1 MNTIRKP
8 LLGIAA
14 VLIAASTTMAQAQ
27 VRITEFSPWSS
38 GNSGSP
44 YRADWFE
51 LTNFGASAI
60 DISGWSMDDDSGT
73 PGVASLTGIG
83 SIAAGQSVVFMEG
96 TGADNASF
104 ISTWFGANAPAGFA
118 IGNYAGSGIGLSTGG
133 DAINIF
139 DGTGALQASVTFG
152 ASTRGQ
158 TFDNA
163 AGLNATLVSQLSSV
177 GSNGA
182 FTSFT
187 AGEIGSPGTI
197 AAAVPEPET
206 YAMLL
211 AGLGL
216 VGAIARRRRQ
226 S

>member
-1 MNTIRKP
+1 MNNIRRP
-8 LLGIAA
+8 LLGLAA
-14 VLIAASTTMAQAQ
+14 VLLATSATLAQAE

-38 GNSGSP
+38 GSSGSP
-44 YRADWFE
+44 YGADWFE
-51 LTNFGASAI
+51 LTNFGASAV
-60 DISGWSMDDDSGT
+60 DISGWSMDDDSAIA
-73 PGVASLTGIG
+73 GVAFLTGISQIG
-83 SIAAGQSVVFMEG
+83 AGQSVVFMEG
-96 TGADNASF
+96 TGSANATF
-104 ISTWFGANAPAGFA
+104 ISTWFGAKPPAGFA

-133 DAINIF
+133 DQVNIF
-139 DGTGALQASVTFG
+139 SNVGVLQAKVSFG
-152 ASTRGQ
+152 SSTRGQ

-163 AGLNATLVSQLSSV
+163 AGLNGTVVSQLSSV
-177 GSNGA
+177 GINGA
-182 FTSFT
+182 FMNGS
-187 AGEIGSPGTI
+187 GEIGSPGAI